1 MGYDTDLLCVDCY
14 EGTACLINKFNI
26 RDISQLALIE
36 AEITFAKASALEQN
50 PMAGQF
56 DFAHYKAIHKYLFSD
71 LYGWAGEIRT
81 VDMSKKGTVFVPAA
95 QIESVAD
102 ACFARLKE
110 NHGFADYSYTDFIN
124 EIVDFYCVTNMLH
137 PFREG
142 NGRAQRAFISQ
153 LVRHAGYSIDFS
165 KICSDELLIATIQ
178 SANGVTDYLKALF
191 EEMITK

>member
-36 AEITFAKASALEQN
+36 AEITFAKASELEQN
-50 PMAGQF
+50 PMDGQF

-102 ACFARLKE
+102 ACFLR
-110 NHGFADYSYTDFIN
+110 D
-124 EIVDFYCVTNMLH
+124 
-137 PFREG
+137 
-142 NGRAQRAFISQ
+142 
-153 LVRHAGYSIDFS
+153 
-165 KICSDELLIATIQ
+165 
-178 SANGVTDYLKALF
+178 
-191 EEMITK
+191 

>member
-110 NHGFADYSYTDFIN
+110 NHCFADCGYPDFIDG
-124 EIVDFYCVTNMLH
+124 IVDFYCVTNMLH